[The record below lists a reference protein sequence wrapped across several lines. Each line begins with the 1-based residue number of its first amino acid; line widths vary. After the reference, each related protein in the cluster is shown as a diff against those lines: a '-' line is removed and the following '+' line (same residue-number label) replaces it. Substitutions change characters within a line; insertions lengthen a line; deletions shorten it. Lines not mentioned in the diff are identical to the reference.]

1 MLSNKEDV
9 IEECKRRYGMPE
21 LVVFSPGRAN
31 IIGEHTD
38 YSGGYVL
45 PFATSAGLYFAA
57 KKRKDL
63 LFEITSMDTRESEIF
78 EIDSSGIPK
87 TTGFTRYIRQALLQ
101 LQVSEIPFGISL
113 LVKGDLPLGAGMSS
127 SSALTCGF
135 LALCN
140 EFYNLR
146 LNKKELVELAV
157 KAEHGTGV
165 IGGKMDQYTIFF
177 GEENKALLLDCQTM
191 THDNID
197 VNVEP
202 FGFFLINT
210 KVKHDLI
217 DSPYNTRRNQSEL
230 ALQKI
235 QNFENNHSL
244 LYKDLASATKYKKVL
259 DDTLFKRAQHIISEN
274 QRVLNMVKSLQTAD
288 INTCGKIL
296 NDSHYSLR
304 HYYEV
309 SCPELDFLTDICSEF
324 DDWKGGRMMGG
335 GFGGCT
341 INIFLKKNIYLHFEK
356 IASSYFK
363 KFGLVPEL
371 YSISPS
377 GCLYTES
384 LDS

>member
-1 MLSNKEDV
+1 M
-9 IEECKRRYGMPE
+9 
-21 LVVFSPGRAN
+21 
-31 IIGEHTD
+31 
-38 YSGGYVL
+38 
-45 PFATSAGLYFAA
+45 
-57 KKRKDL
+57 
-63 LFEITSMDTRESEIF
+63 
-78 EIDSSGIPK
+78 
-87 TTGFTRYIRQALLQ
+87 
-101 LQVSEIPFGISL
+101 
-113 LVKGDLPLGAGMSS
+113 
-127 SSALTCGF
+127 
-135 LALCN
+135 
-140 EFYNLR
+140 
-146 LNKKELVELAV
+146 
-157 KAEHGTGV
+157 
-165 IGGKMDQYTIFF
+165 
-177 GEENKALLLDCQTM
+177 DCQTM